1 MLFTSEHQLIFKV
14 RVGNTERLV
23 RFSDPNA
30 NSTSSSFET
39 TDKDVI
45 NAIRRHKFFQ
55 TGHIKA
61 YGKFP
66 ESSEPTSDAVTIN
79 EAEKTPKQKVWK
91 TEQEQQILVFAN
103 FSQLKNYLKKEYK
116 EETNGIRTQS
126 QVEAFAR
133 EKGITFKYET
143 K

>member
-1 MLFTSEHQLIFKV
+1 MT
-14 RVGNTERLV
+14 
-23 RFSDPNA
+23 
-30 NSTSSSFET
+30 
-39 TDKDVI
+39 
-45 NAIRRHKFFQ
+45 
-55 TGHIKA
+55 IK
-61 YGKFP
+61 
-66 ESSEPTSDAVTIN
+66 
-79 EAEKTPKQKVWK
+79 EAEKTPKQKVGK